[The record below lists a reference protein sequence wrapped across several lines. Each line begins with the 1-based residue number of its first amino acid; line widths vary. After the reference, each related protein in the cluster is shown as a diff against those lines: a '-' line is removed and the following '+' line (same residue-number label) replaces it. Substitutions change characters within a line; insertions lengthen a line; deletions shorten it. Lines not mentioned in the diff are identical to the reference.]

1 MVRVLI
7 IFLVIQYG
15 TYLEEKFDAL
25 EYENAVLRTALRE
38 SLEME
43 YFSLSYKKRTDIEE
57 FRFREIQK
65 WLTELKLDRQM
76 VEK

>member
-7 IFLVIQYG
+7 IVLVIQYG

-25 EYENAVLRTALRE
+25 QYENALLRTALRE

-43 YFSLSYKKRTDIEE
+43 YFSLSHKERTDIEQ
-57 FRFREIQK
+57 FRFE
-65 WLTELKLDRQM
+65 ELGKQLENLNQ
-76 VEK
+76 